1 MRYALQLSKN
11 HASFTRRRIIP
22 HLAMI
27 EKRIFYLNHLSHPV
41 FAEIMRERSDVS
53 LTGLV
58 NASPESEVAPVLA
71 GAHAYQIPSVRDELA
86 PQFHAHAAL
95 LARAPE
101 LLVVSTSGA
110 GFDTVE
116 VDDCTRAG
124 VLAVNQSGGNAR
136 SVAEHVM
143 GMLLCLNKKIIQSD
157 RRMRREAGI
166 RRLDYVN
173 AEAYGK
179 TVGIVGIGN
188 VGGRVAA
195 LCGGAFGMKV
205 LACDPYLSAEEIAA
219 RGGEKVGL
227 EDLLHR
233 SDFVSVS
240 CPLNAETRGMFGA
253 KQYAAMQLHAYFITT
268 ARGGIHDEQALA
280 QALRDKRIAGAGLD
294 VWDPEPP
301 PPDHPLLQFDNV
313 IASPHL
319 AGTTREARLNIG
331 TMAAQQ
337 LLEVLEGRRPA
348 RLLNPQAW
356 PAFAKRF
363 ERAFGFAPPS

>member
-1 MRYALQLSKN
+1 M
-11 HASFTRRRIIP
+11 TT
-22 HLAMI
+22 
-27 EKRIFYLNHLSHPV
+27 KRIFYLNRLAHPV
-41 FAEIMRERSDVS
+41 FAEIMGGRSDVS

-58 NASPESEVAPVLA
+58 NESPDSEVAPVLA

-86 PQFHAHAAL
+86 PQFHARAAL
-95 LARAPE
+95 LARTPD

-110 GFDTVE
+110 GYDTVDVE
-116 VDDCTRAG
+116 DCTRAG

-143 GMLLCLNKKIIQSD
+143 AMLLCLNKMIIQAD

-166 RRLDYVN
+166 RRLDYMN

-188 VGGRVAA
+188 VGTRVAA
-195 LCGGAFGMKV
+195 FCGAFGMKV
-205 LACDPYLSAEEIAA
+205 LACDPYLDAKEIGG
-219 RGGEKVGL
+219 RGAEKVAL
-227 EDLLHR
+227 EDLLRHA
-233 SDFVSVS
+233 DFVSVS

-253 KQYAAMQLHAYFITT
+253 KQYAMMQSHAYFITT

-280 QALRDKRIAGAGLD
+280 AVLRDKRIAGAGLD

-301 PPDHPLLQFDNV
+301 PHDHPLLQFDNV
-313 IASPHL
+313 IASPHT
-319 AGTTREARLNIG
+319 AGTTREARRNIG
-331 TMAAQQ
+331 AMAAQQ
-337 LLEVLEGRRPA
+337 LLEILEGRRPP

-363 ERAFGFAPPS
+363 ERIYGFAPPG